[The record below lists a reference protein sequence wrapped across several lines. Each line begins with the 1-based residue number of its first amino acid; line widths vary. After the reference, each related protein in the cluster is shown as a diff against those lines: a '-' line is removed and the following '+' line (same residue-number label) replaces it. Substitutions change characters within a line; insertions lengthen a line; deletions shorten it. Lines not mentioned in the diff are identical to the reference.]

1 MPSAVQVIHR
11 LHGQQYGELLAGL
24 FLRYRQAELEL
35 ATAPDHVLEH
45 LIDRVLVDAR
55 PARDD
60 APDLTPESGDELRR
74 GAIARVLRRIRED
87 AAQVAIVEIRVIHA
101 VVLTLGAIVLVQR
114 LGQLPQRIGLLD
126 VRQSG

>member
-60 APDLTPESGDELRR
+60 PPDLTPEPGDELRR
-74 GAIARVLRRIRED
+74 GAIACVLGRVGED
-87 AAQVAIVEIRVIHA
+87 AAQVAVVEVRMIDAVVTALVA
-101 VVLTLGAIVLVQR
+101 VVLSQCA
-114 LGQLPQRIGLLD
+114 
-126 VRQSG
+126 